1 MGSSVKPCFSKSK
14 LVIQVTKETLFSH
27 QNVIHFIA
35 IYYIVSYSY
44 VWTGC
49 EEQITQVKFKRNWF
63 SPMNIFCKDVKNGSS
78 RDYFRLDYC
87 QLLYDFY
94 GNVIYKPL
102 IVMQNLVDTFFILRT
117 FAHISCFERINNIQ
131 QISIKYLSIQLVHTF
146 VLIKIPIT
154 FF

>member
-1 MGSSVKPCFSKSK
+1 
-14 LVIQVTKETLFSH
+14 
-27 QNVIHFIA
+27 
-35 IYYIVSYSY
+35 
-44 VWTGC
+44 
-49 EEQITQVKFKRNWF
+49 
-63 SPMNIFCKDVKNGSS
+63 MNTFCTDVKNGSS

-87 QLLYDFY
+87 QVLYDYFWTSFY

-131 QISIKYLSIQLVHTF
+131 QISIKYLSIQPVHTF

-154 FF
+154 FFSK